1 MSRTTAKEL
10 AEIITDFVNSSNT
23 DKFDE
28 FVEAYSRQHRTLQ
41 QSGLGLMLRLIEH
54 MASDE
59 YRTDPRNE
67 DSKKIA
73 RNLIDGFKIVKKQE
87 YINEGTSE
95 ARAEEYVSTESG
107 SKPSK
112 YLGFI

>member
-23 DKFDE
+23 EKYDE
-28 FVEAYSRQHRTLQ
+28 FVEIFSHQHRTLQ
-41 QSGLGLMLRLIEH
+41 QSAIGLMLRVIEH
-54 MASDE
+54 VASDD
-59 YRTDPRNE
+59 YKTDPRNE

-87 YINEGTSE
+87 YMDEGTSE
-95 ARAEEYVSTESG
+95 AKAEEYVSTESG

-112 YLGFI
+112 YLGFV

>member
-1 MSRTTAKEL
+1 MSRMTPRDL
-10 AEIITDFVNSSNT
+10 AENLTDFVNSSNRE
-23 DKFDE
+23 KYDE
-28 FVEAYSRQHRTLQ
+28 FVEIFSNQHPTLQ
-41 QSGLGLMLRLIEH
+41 QSALGLMLRVIEH
-54 MASDE
+54 MATDD
-59 YRTDPRNE
+59 YRTDARNE
-67 DSKKIA
+67 DSKKIS

-87 YINEGTSE
+87 YMDEGISE

>member
-1 MSRTTAKEL
+1 MTPREL
-10 AEIITDFVNSSNT
+10 AETLTDFVNSSNT
-23 DKFDE
+23 EKYDE
-28 FVEAYSRQHRTLQ
+28 FVEIFSHQHRTLQ
-41 QSGLGLMLRLIEH
+41 QSAIGLMLRVIEH
-54 MASDE
+54 VASDD
-59 YRTDPRNE
+59 YQTDARNE

-95 ARAEEYVSTESG
+95 AKAEEYVSTESG

>member
-1 MSRTTAKEL
+1 MSKMTPREL
-10 AEIITDFVNSSNT
+10 AENLTDFVNSSNSE
-23 DKFDE
+23 KYDE
-28 FVEAYSRQHRTLQ
+28 FIEIFSNQHRTLQ
-41 QSGLGLMLRLIEH
+41 QSAIGLMLRVIEH
-54 MASDE
+54 VASDD
-59 YRTDPRNE
+59 YKTDLRNE
-67 DSKKIA
+67 DSQKIA

-95 ARAEEYVSTESG
+95 AKADEYVSTESG